1 MSAVRDELE
10 TIRCVELSILCARD
24 IIVERN
30 TEPPNLFAKV
40 KFADEECST
49 HVYAGGCPQG
59 ARHDLVR
66 LHCTE
71 GDHKVTVELH
81 DLPGFHVGSLVIDL
95 LQVTAKEP
103 TVMVFALQEAGDF
116 HAAPSLH
123 LGELAIRL
131 ETGLQHFY
139 TPPPPGPPN

>member
-1 MSAVRDELE
+1 MQ
-10 TIRCVELSILCARD
+10 
-24 IIVERN
+24 
-30 TEPPNLFAKV
+30 V

-49 HVYAGGCPQG
+49 HVYAGGCPKG

-71 GDHKVTVELH
+71 GDHKLTVELH